1 MDLAADFLTVVVR
14 QTADVVEADFPTAD
28 HLEEISVPTV
38 DHLAGVL
45 EETADHRVV
54 VLEATADQVVVV
66 SARTAGHLAG
76 ASPPIGERE
85 VEVSVIKIIF
95 GVVVAPEEIFVAE
108 IKAVLAVRRSKQV
121 MAGRSIRI
129 EAEEGT
135 PAEIEVAEI
144 LALKAWLFL

>member
-95 GVVVAPEEIFVAE
+95 GVVVAPEEIFVAG
-108 IKAVLAVRRSKQV
+108 IKAVRRSKQV